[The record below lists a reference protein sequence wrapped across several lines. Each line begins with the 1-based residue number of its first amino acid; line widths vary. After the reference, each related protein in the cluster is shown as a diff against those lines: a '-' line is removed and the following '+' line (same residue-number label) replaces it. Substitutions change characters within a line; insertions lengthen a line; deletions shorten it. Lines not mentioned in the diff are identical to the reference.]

1 MARSNYIVRGGA
13 NFNSLY
19 KELDVAQKRMNN
31 FKSGMSSTMKKIGV
45 VLGSLAVGKLVK
57 DSTQMAMGV
66 ESAVDNIN
74 HTMQNSAG
82 IFQKWAETQSNAFG
96 MAKSEAYQYGSVYS
110 NLLSVFT
117 EGAQDN
123 AEQTQKLL
131 EATAVIASKTGR
143 SYDDTANRI
152 RSGMLGST
160 EAIEDLGI
168 YTQVSMLE
176 STNAFREFAGD
187 SSWAQL
193 DFQTQ
198 QQIRLAAILEQSYA
212 RYGDTLADT
221 AQTRHAMFVASLRN
235 IQLSLGQ
242 AFLPIYNAV
251 LPALT
256 TMANAIGTVIN
267 YIAQFVTAIFGSANK
282 ISKPFTQ
289 QAKAIGGAVGGMN
302 DLGKA
307 TSGAGKAAK
316 KAGKDAKKAGKDA
329 KGALAGFD
337 EINTLSMPSAS
348 DTGASSDAG
357 GGAGGIGDGG
367 GGIGGMEMPELGMGG
382 FADSTLEVSE
392 RIQAMADKIKK
403 ILNDLKAFFE
413 EHKTSIISTVAGLA
427 AAIGTYFL
435 ITNWPAIVGV
445 VKVAMGA
452 ISAAIAGISA
462 PALAIAAVVGLVVAA
477 LVNLWQTNA
486 EFRDKVTNAWKGI
499 VDTAK
504 NYWDTILEPII
515 KAVKDEL
522 IRIWNDSIK
531 PLWKH
536 WENFVAEIVYLMV
549 DLWNGM
555 KPVYNWIIDNF
566 GPVIV
571 DVFKFLVESIGS
583 AISTIIDIVGSIL
596 KAFTGVIK
604 GVREIFSGLI
614 DFVVGVFTG
623 DWKRAWNGVKTI
635 FSGVRTLISSVW
647 TGIKAIFNSILSFV
661 TNTFKAGWTTAWN
674 VVESIFGGAWQN
686 IKNIFSISNI
696 RRHFNSAVTTIK
708 SVFSSIPNWFGSI
721 FTTAW
726 TNVKNVFSTGGK
738 IFTGIKDGIAS
749 TFKTIVNGLIGGIN
763 RIIRVPFDAINGT
776 LNKIRNTSIM
786 GVKPFSG
793 LISHNAISTPQI
805 PRLAKGGITN
815 GEMLAVV
822 GDNPGGR
829 EVVSPLDT
837 LQSML
842 VEAVGTAMSS
852 NNSGNN
858 QGDINVEIV
867 SKIGESEFGR
877 ASVKA
882 INKLTRQTGRTVL
895 EI

>member
-1 MARSNYIVRGGA
+1 MARSNFIVRGGA

-19 KELDVAQKRMNN
+19 KELDVAQKRINN
-31 FKSGMSSTMKKIGV
+31 FKSGMSSTMKKIGA

-82 IFQKWAETQSNAFG
+82 VFQKWAETQSNAFG

-117 EGAQDN
+117 KDAQDN

-160 EAIEDLGI
+160 EAIEYLGI

-176 STNAFREFAGD
+176 STNAFRQFAGD

-221 AQTRHAMFVASLRN
+221 AQTRHAMFIASLQN
-235 IQLSLGQ
+235 IKLALGQ

-267 YIAQFVTAIFGSANK
+267 YVAQFVTAIFGSTNK

-348 DTGASSDAG
+348 DSGGLGDTG
-357 GGAGGIGDGG
+357 GGAGGIG
-367 GGIGGMEMPELGMGG
+367 GIGGGAGGIEMPELGMGG

-413 EHKTSIISTVAGLA
+413 EHKTSIISIIAGLA

-445 VKVAMGA
+445 VKGAMGA
-452 ISAAIAGISA
+452 ISAAIAGISG
-462 PALAIAAVVGLVVAA
+462 PALAIAAVIGLVVGA
-477 LVNLWQTNA
+477 LVNLWQTNE
-486 EFRDKVTNAWKGI
+486 EFRNKVTGAWNGI
-499 VDTAK
+499 VDTARK
-504 NYWDTILEPII
+504 LWDTVLKPII
-515 KAVKDEL
+515 GAVKDEL
-522 IRIWNDSIK
+522 LRIWNDSIK

-536 WENFVAEIVYLMV
+536 WENFVKEVVYSMT
-549 DLWNGM
+549 DLWSGM
-555 KPVYNWIIDNF
+555 KPVFDWIIKVF
-566 GPVIV
+566 GPSIV
-571 DVFKFLVESIGS
+571 TIFTGLIKTIGS
-583 AISTIIDIVGSIL
+583 AISTIISIVGSIL
-596 KAFTGVIK
+596 QAFTGVIN
-604 GVREIFSGLI
+604 GVRQIFRGLI
-614 DFVVGVFTG
+614 DFVAGVFTG
-623 DWKRAWNGVKTI
+623 DWRRAWNGIKTI
-635 FSGVRTLISSVW
+635 FSGVGTIISSVW
-647 TGIKAIFNSILSFV
+647 NGIRGVFNSILSFV
-661 TNTFKAGWTTAWN
+661 KFTFVNGWRASWN
-674 VVESIFGGAWQN
+674 AVKSIF
-686 IKNIFSISNI
+686 SNV
-696 RRHFNSAVTTIK
+696 FNSLKGIVRT
-708 SVFSSIPNWFGSI
+708 PLNWVIS
-721 FTTAW
+721 
-726 TNVKNVFSTGGK
+726 
-738 IFTGIKDGIAS
+738 
-749 TFKTIVNGLIGGIN
+749 
-763 RIIRVPFDAINGT
+763 AINTMIRG
-776 LNKIRNTSIM
+776 LNRFKINVPGWVGKLAGI
-786 GVKPFSG
+786 SG
-793 LISHNAISTPQI
+793 GSFGFNISQI

-842 VEAVGTAMSS
+842 VEAVGTAMTNNEGSS
-852 NNSGNN
+852 GG
-858 QGDINVEIV
+858 QGDTNAEIV
-867 SKIGESEFGR
+867 LRIGESEFAR

-882 INKLTRQTGRTVL
+882 INKLTKQTGRTVL

>member
-31 FKSGMSSTMKKIGV
+31 FKSGMSSTMKKIGA

-82 IFQKWAETQSNAFG
+82 VFQKWAETQSNAFG

-117 EGAQDN
+117 NGAQDN

-176 STNAFREFAGD
+176 STNAFRQFAGD

-348 DTGASSDAG
+348 DSGGLGDTG
-357 GGAGGIGDGG
+357 GGAGGIGDS
-367 GGIGGMEMPELGMGG
+367 GGIGDLEMPELGTGG
-382 FADSTLEVSE
+382 IANAALEVSE
-392 RIQAMADKIKK
+392 SIQAMADKIKSV
-403 ILNDLKAFFE
+403 LNDLESFLQDN
-413 EHKTSIISTVAGLA
+413 KTTIISVGAGLA
-427 AAIGTYFL
+427 TGIGSYFL
-435 ITNWPAIVGV
+435 MTNWPVIAATVKGAMSKVG
-445 VKVAMGA
+445 
-452 ISAAIAGISA
+452 AAIASISV
-462 PALAIAAVVGLVVAA
+462 PALAIASVIGLVVGA

-486 EFRDKVTNAWKGI
+486 EFRTKVTNAWKGI
-499 VDTAK
+499 VGTAK
-504 NYWDTILEPII
+504 KYWDTILKPII

-531 PLWKH
+531 PLWKN
-536 WENFVAEIVYLMV
+536 WENFVKEVVYLMV

-571 DVFKFLVESIGS
+571 DVFKFLVKSIGS
-583 AISTIIDIVGSIL
+583 AISTIIDIVGSII
-596 KAFTGVIK
+596 KAFTGVVK

-623 DWKRAWNGVKTI
+623 DWKRAWDGVKTI
-635 FSGVRTLISSVW
+635 FSGVQTLISSVW

-674 VVESIFGGAWQN
+674 AVKSIFSTVGTSISSAWTG
-686 IKNIFSISNI
+686 IKGTFTGILNYVGTTFSVGWSKAWNGVKTIFSGVFDSLYSIVKAPLNLIIGAVNTVI
-696 RRHFNSAVTTIK
+696 RGLNRIK
-708 SVFSSIPNWFGSI
+708 IDIPNWVPGFGGKTFGISIPN
-721 FTTAW
+721 
-726 TNVKNVFSTGGK
+726 
-738 IFTGIKDGIAS
+738 
-749 TFKTIVNGLIGGIN
+749 
-763 RIIRVPFDAINGT
+763 
-776 LNKIRNTSIM
+776 
-786 GVKPFSG
+786 
-793 LISHNAISTPQI
+793 I
-805 PRLAKGGITN
+805 PKLAKGGITN

-837 LQSML
+837 LQDML
-842 VEAVGTAMSS
+842 VSAVGTAMLQNS
-852 NNSGNN
+852 SGNSN
-858 QGDINVEIV
+858 AQTINVPVYLDKREIA
-867 SKIGESEFGR
+867 R
-877 ASVKA
+877 AVYDP
-882 INKLTRQTGRTVL
+882 L
-895 EI
+895 EDERNRRGTPIIRRG

>member
-31 FKSGMSSTMKKIGV
+31 FKTGMSSTMKKIGA

-117 EGAQDN
+117 NGAQDN

-176 STNAFREFAGD
+176 STNAFRQFAGD

-337 EINTLSMPSAS
+337 EINTLSMPSTS
-348 DTGASSDAG
+348 DSGGLGDTG
-357 GGAGGIGDGG
+357 GGAGGIGGG
-367 GGIGGMEMPELGMGG
+367 AGGIGGMEMPELGMGG
-382 FADSTLEVSE
+382 FADSTLEVSK
-392 RIQAMADKIKK
+392 RVQAMADKIKK

-427 AAIGTYFL
+427 AGIGSYFL
-435 ITNWPAIVGV
+435 ITNWPTIVGV
-445 VKVAMGA
+445 VKGAMGA
-452 ISAAIAGISA
+452 ISAAIAGISV
-462 PALAIAAVVGLVVAA
+462 PALAIAAVVGLVVGA
-477 LVNLWQTNA
+477 LVNLWQTNE
-486 EFRDKVTNAWKGI
+486 EFRNKVTGAWKGI

-504 NYWDTILEPII
+504 NYWDTILKPII

-536 WENFVAEIVYLMV
+536 WENFVKEVVYLMV

-571 DVFKFLVESIGS
+571 DVFKFLVKSIGS
-583 AISTIIDIVGSIL
+583 AISTIIDIVGSII
-596 KAFTGVIK
+596 KAFTGVVK

-635 FSGVRTLISSVW
+635 FSGVQTLISSVW

-674 VVESIFGGAWQN
+674 AVKSIFGTVGT
-686 IKNIFSISNI
+686 SIS
-696 RRHFNSAVTTIK
+696 S
-708 SVFSSIPNWFGSI
+708 
-721 FTTAW
+721 AW
-726 TNVKNVFSTGGK
+726 TGIKGT
-738 IFTGIKDGIAS
+738 FTGILNYVRT
-749 TFKTIVNGLIGGIN
+749 TFSVGWSKAWNGVKTIFSGVFDSLYSIVKTPLNLIIGAVNTV
-763 RIIRVPFDAINGT
+763 IRG
-776 LNKIRNTSIM
+776 LNKIKIDIPSWVPGFGGKTFGISI
-786 GVKPFSG
+786 PS
-793 LISHNAISTPQI
+793 I
-805 PRLAKGGITN
+805 PKLAKGGITN

-842 VEAVGTAMSS
+842 VEAVGTAMTN
-852 NNSGNN
+852 NNSGN
-858 QGDINVEIV
+858 DRPINIEVV
-867 SKIGESEFGR
+867 SKIGDTEFGR
-877 ASVKA
+877 ESIKA
-882 INKLTRQTGRTVL
+882 INNYQDRMGQTLLNV
-895 EI
+895 

>member
-1 MARSNYIVRGGA
+1 
-13 NFNSLY
+13 
-19 KELDVAQKRMNN
+19 MNN
-31 FKSGMSSTMKKIGV
+31 FKSGMSSTMKKIGA

-82 IFQKWAETQSNAFG
+82 VFQKWAETQSNAFG

-117 EGAQDN
+117 KDAQDN

-256 TMANAIGTVIN
+256 TMANAMGTVIN
-267 YIAQFVTAIFGSANK
+267 YVAQFVTAIFGSANK

-302 DLGKA
+302 DLGEA

-348 DTGASSDAG
+348 DSGGLGDTG
-357 GGAGGIGDGG
+357 GGAGGIGGG
-367 GGIGGMEMPELGMGG
+367 AGGMEMPELGMGG

-413 EHKTSIISTVAGLA
+413 EHKTSIVSIIAGLA

-445 VKVAMGA
+445 VKGAMGA

-462 PALAIAAVVGLVVAA
+462 PALAIAAVVGLVVGA
-477 LVNLWQTNA
+477 LVNLWQTNE
-486 EFRDKVTNAWKGI
+486 EFRNKVTGAWTGI

-504 NYWDTILEPII
+504 KYWDTILKPII

-531 PLWKH
+531 PLWKQ
-536 WENFVAEIVYLMV
+536 WENFIKEVVYLMT

-555 KPVYNWIIDNF
+555 KPVLDWIIKVF
-566 GPVIV
+566 GPSIV
-571 DVFKFLVESIGS
+571 TIFTGLIKTIGS
-583 AISTIIDIVGSIL
+583 AISTIISIVGSIL
-596 KAFTGVIK
+596 QAFTGVIN
-604 GVREIFSGLI
+604 GVRQIFRGLI
-614 DFVVGVFTG
+614 DFVAGVFTG
-623 DWKRAWNGVKTI
+623 DWRRAWNGIKTI
-635 FSGVRTLISSVW
+635 FSGVGTIISSVW
-647 TGIKAIFNSILSFV
+647 NGIRGVFNSILSFV
-661 TNTFKAGWTTAWN
+661 KFTFVNGWRAAWSA
-674 VVESIFGGAWQN
+674 VKSIF
-686 IKNIFSISNI
+686 SNV
-696 RRHFNSAVTTIK
+696 FNSLKGIVRT
-708 SVFSSIPNWFGSI
+708 PLNWVIS
-721 FTTAW
+721 
-726 TNVKNVFSTGGK
+726 
-738 IFTGIKDGIAS
+738 
-749 TFKTIVNGLIGGIN
+749 
-763 RIIRVPFDAINGT
+763 AINTMIRG
-776 LNKIRNTSIM
+776 LNRFKINVPSWVGRLAGI
-786 GVKPFSG
+786 SG
-793 LISHNAISTPQI
+793 GSFGFNISQI

-842 VEAVGTAMSS
+842 VEAVGTAMTN
-852 NNSGNN
+852 NNSGN
-858 QGDINVEIV
+858 DRPINIEVV
-867 SKIGESEFGR
+867 SKIGDTEFGR
-877 ASVKA
+877 ESIKA
-882 INKLTRQTGRTVL
+882 INNYQDRMGQTLLNV
-895 EI
+895 